1 MNDKPSAEHDLLIR
15 LNSLANGCTGVPY
28 REFIRIL
35 REGDAS
41 IPVTC
46 LHQVLNLAC
55 DQLGF
60 WQAEWLF
67 SSAHSPN
74 TLAKAE
80 MEGWQILWR
89 GIFDTLVEN
98 VPSTK
103 DLLEQEQNLKLLQ
116 HSLQRGVEY
125 NGKRPF
131 RKIAAIMLSLV
142 SFVLNKI
149 GLHSLANDLY
159 AWGLYPKGTV
169 ARP

>member
-1 MNDKPSAEHDLLIR
+1 MDDKSNLEHDFMTHMESFAKER
-15 LNSLANGCTGVPY
+15 MGVPY
-28 REFIRIL
+28 REFERVL
-35 REGDAS
+35 REGGAS

-67 SSAHSPN
+67 SPAHSPN
-74 TLAKAE
+74 TLAKTE
-80 MEGWQILWR
+80 MEGWQMLWR

-98 VPSTK
+98 VQSTK
-103 DLLEQEQNLKLLQ
+103 DMLEQERNLKLLQ
-116 HSLQRGVEY
+116 HSLRRGVEY
-125 NGKRPF
+125 NETKHF
-131 RKIAAIMLSLV
+131 RKISAPILSQV

-149 GLHSLANDLY
+149 GLHSIANDLY